1 MSTEESTQPEEQTAS
16 DEAQAVAEQAQEQT
30 AVTEMV
36 DLYVNGRKLQVTKSP
51 LFQEQSWPEF
61 GPGDTVGV
69 YYRIKEGDK
78 ERVQLY
84 EGTVISI
91 KGASLNRSFTVRRIS
106 HDVGVERT
114 FPYHSPWIAKI
125 EVKRHGK
132 VRRAKLFYL
141 RERTGKA
148 TRIKEAFR
156 R

>member
-1 MSTEESTQPEEQTAS
+1 MSTEEQTEEVT
-16 DEAQAVAEQAQEQT
+16 DVTENQAVE
-30 AVTEMV
+30 TESLPVETV
-36 DLYVNGRKLQVTKSP
+36 DIYVNGRKLNVVKSS
-51 LFQEQSWPEF
+51 LFSPKSWPKF

-84 EGTVISI
+84 EGVVIALRGS
-91 KGASLNRSFTVRRIS
+91 SYNRTFTVRRIS

-125 EVKRHGK
+125 DVKRKGK

-141 RERTGKA
+141 RGRTGKA

-156 R
+156 K